1 MEYAVLNFGRWCWTS
16 YWLTIPR
23 AFYMAT
29 LQHLVWSH
37 LLICTHLL
45 DTCVHVHLIAQLCL
59 TLCDRIDCSPLGS
72 SVHGNS
78 SGKNTGVGCQ
88 VLLQGIFQPRDR
100 TQVSH
105 IAGRFFTV
113 WVTREAHVSYGHWS
127 NRTWC
132 VYALEYY
139 IVITLHI
146 LTSKGSSQW
155 KI

>member
-113 WVTREAHVSYGHWS
+113 WVTREALTGKVNTNGESVKVNPLSLCPCEGHSQIISYM
-127 NRTWC
+127 TW
-132 VYALEYY
+132 V
-139 IVITLHI
+139 
-146 LTSKGSSQW
+146 
-155 KI
+155 